1 MNEEPWTT
9 CTNFVLREINIKC
22 MLGSNFEHSKIFF
35 RHVWMF
41 SSKIDFAYIIDFNMK
56 LEFGALASKIDF

>member
-1 MNEEPWTT
+1 MDEEPWTT
-9 CTNFVLREINIKC
+9 CTNFVLREINFKC
-22 MLGSNFEHSKIFF
+22 MLGSNFEHSKNLF